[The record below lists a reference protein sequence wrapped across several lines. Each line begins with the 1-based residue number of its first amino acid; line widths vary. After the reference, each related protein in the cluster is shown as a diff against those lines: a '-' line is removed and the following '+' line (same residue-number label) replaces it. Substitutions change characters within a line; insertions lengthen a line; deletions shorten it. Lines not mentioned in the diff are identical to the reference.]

1 MKNTIYYKQVQ
12 LLLKLLPLI
21 HKENELA
28 LKGGTAI
35 NLFFREMPRLSVDID
50 LTYLPIAERDASL
63 QGITKILGRLKE
75 KANKLLP
82 RAVVNERKLSNTEYW
97 SGLIVQEDGVIVKVE
112 VNTTIRGAV
121 NPPVEL
127 SLSDKAS
134 ELFEMDVT
142 VQSLS
147 FEDVYAGKMCAA
159 LDRQHPRDFYDI
171 KHLLENESISDKL
184 RRTFLIYLISNNRPI
199 VELLNP
205 NRIDI
210 TDIYR
215 QEFVGMTSDSIKLD
229 ELHKSRENLIDLIH
243 SSLTK
248 DEIDFLLSFKKKEP
262 KWDLLGLKGVEDLP
276 SIKWKMINLER
287 MSEDKHSEAY
297 NKLEKFLNT
306 LG

>member
-97 SGLIVQEDGVIVKVE
+97 SGLIVQEDGVLVKVE
-112 VNTTIRGAV
+112 VNTTLRGAV